1 MPFTTYVELNA
12 AIADQL
18 ARSDLTAQIP
28 DFVTL
33 FEAEANRE
41 LFRHRLTET
50 STTLTPSAGDV
61 ALPSDYMGWRRV
73 TWTGSPVVELNYV
86 HPSMLKAYYPTSPAG
101 IPAMFTI
108 EGSTLK
114 VRPVDDTSDIDLGY
128 FAKPAALS
136 SSLNWLMTNNPDAY
150 FFGALEQAYLWIKDT
165 DQAAP
170 WSAKKAAVYT
180 SIKTQNFRN
189 AGALAV
195 RVFGQT
201 P

>member
-1 MPFTTYVELNA
+1 MPFTTNSELKS

-18 ARSDLTAQIP
+18 ARDDLTTQIP
-28 DFVTL
+28 DFITL

-50 STTLTPSAGDV
+50 STNLTPSSGSV

-73 TWTGSPVVELNYV
+73 TWTGSVRAELEYV
-86 HPSMLKAYYPTSPAG
+86 HPSILQGFYPTAPAG
-101 IPAMFTI
+101 TPRMFTI

-114 VRPVDDTSDIDLGY
+114 VRPVDDTAIEFDY
-128 FAKPAALS
+128 FAKPAALA

-189 AGALAV
+189 PGALVIRA
-195 RVFGQT
+195 FGQT